1 MERGLRQMTK
11 MLTIITLAMMVLR
24 LFASPSEANFSAAGD
39 VTSEAMSCLS
49 QCPLNPKT
57 MSPSYTCVVKNCYKQ
72 LAHCAFDWTCRKTL
86 PCMGKCTGQLAGV
99 EDSGKFLDVQECLK
113 GHCPGFPPNVACIAK
128 NCKVV
133 AAKCALNSKCR
144 HALECANG
152 CTPSIAD
159 IGLAKPEGADD
170 HEDDDDDDDG
180 DEELMVTDDA
190 NTTSDAMSCISQ
202 CPLDQVTMAPSYLCV
217 IKSCFMK
224 VGKCL
229 TNSKCRNTLTC
240 VSKCPTPLAN
250 TTDAHR
256 FIEVETCVSDRCPG
270 FPPSKLC
277 VAAHC
282 TPESANCGI
291 HKACRTALMCADKCS
306 SEEDLAITV

>member
-1 MERGLRQMTK
+1 MTK
-11 MLTIITLAMMVLR
+11 ILTITLAILVVR
-24 LFASPSEANFSAAGD
+24 LSATPLEANFSVAGD

-86 PCMGKCTGQLAGV
+86 PCMSKCTGQLANVDFDWQLADV
-99 EDSGKFLDVQECLK
+99 EGSGQFLDVQECLN
-113 GHCPGFPPNVACIAK
+113 GHCPGFPPNVGCIAK

-133 AAKCALNSKCR
+133 AAKCALNSNCR

-159 IGLAKPEGADD
+159 IGLAKPEG
-170 HEDDDDDDDG
+170 HE
-180 DEELMVTDDA
+180 EHDA
-190 NTTSDAMSCISQ
+190 NTTSVAMSCISQ
-202 CPLDQVTMAPSYLCV
+202 CPLDAVTMAPSYLCV
-217 IKSCFMK
+217 IRSCFMK
-224 VGKCL
+224 LGKCL
-229 TNSKCRNTLTC
+229 SNSKCRNTLTC
-240 VSKCPTPLAN
+240 VGKCPKPLAN

-256 FIEVETCVSDRCPG
+256 FIEVETCVTDRCPG

-282 TPESANCGI
+282 TPETANCGI
-291 HKACRTALMCADKCS
+291 HKACRTALTCADKCS
-306 SEEDLAITV
+306 SEDDLAITV